1 MRRLKVTPVSDDPDV
16 ALVLLVAGCEL
27 AGEDGD
33 GALATGCTSEN
44 EDDCA
49 GAKEALDAGTAGEG
63 VDGTSSGGVTDELG
77 GSAAAEAL
85 PLSIVLVLKSSLA
98 PAVSSSSSRVR

>member
-1 MRRLKVTPVSDDPDV
+1 MRRLKVTPVSDEPDV
-16 ALVLLVAGCEL
+16 ALVPLVAGCEL

-33 GALATGCTSEN
+33 GALATGCALED

-49 GAKEALDAGTAGEG
+49 GAKEALDVGTSGGG

-77 GSAAAEAL
+77 DSAAAEAF

>member
-1 MRRLKVTPVSDDPDV
+1 MRRLKVTPVSDEPDV
-16 ALVLLVAGCEL
+16 ALVPLVAGCEL

-33 GALATGCTSEN
+33 GALATGWALED
-44 EDDCA
+44 EDDSA
-49 GAKEALDAGTAGEG
+49 GAKEALDVDSAGGG
-63 VDGTSSGGVTDELG
+63 VEGTSSGGVTDELG
-77 GSAAAEAL
+77 DSAAAEPF